1 MEKISNSGT
10 LWCYFSYLYGLCI
23 NVTILHSLDKQKE
36 STVQDFSDLED
47 SKCHNNSNKSNNF

>member
-10 LWCYFSYLYGLCI
+10 LWCYSSYLYGLCI

-36 STVQDFSDLED
+36 PTVQDFSDQED
-47 SKCHNNSNKSNNF
+47 SKCHNNNKKSNNF